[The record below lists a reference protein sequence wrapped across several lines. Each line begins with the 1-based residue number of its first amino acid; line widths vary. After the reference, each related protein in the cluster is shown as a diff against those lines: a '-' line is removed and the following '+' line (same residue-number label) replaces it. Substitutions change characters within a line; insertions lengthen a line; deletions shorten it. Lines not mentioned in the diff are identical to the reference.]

1 MSEDT
6 RSDTAASPTAE
17 VAKAPERPKYA
28 PATRGGGP
36 FGGPAR
42 GRGGR
47 AAA

>member
-6 RSDTAASPTAE
+6 RTDAADSPATE

-36 FGGPAR
+36 LGGPAPVEKSLNF
-42 GRGGR
+42 
-47 AAA
+47 